1 MVATL
6 SLLGD
11 IPEFMELV
19 TGESQSGSSVN
30 ESTTLA
36 RAGRTSRAGTRAGR
50 IARVMRL
57 VRLIRLV
64 KLYKQYETTKDK
76 PNEHEKVEDNSDLA
90 ESRVGQ
96 RLSGTCFCFC
106 SRTVVCQI

>member
-1 MVATL
+1 MKLLVLNSISKPKFFLGFYFWLDMVSTL

-19 TGESQSGSSVN
+19 TGEEQDGNDGVN

-50 IARVMRL
+50 IARVRL
-57 VRLIRLV
+57 
-64 KLYKQYETTKDK
+64 
-76 PNEHEKVEDNSDLA
+76 H
-90 ESRVGQ
+90 
-96 RLSGTCFCFC
+96 CFSLLQATLKFFAP
-106 SRTVVCQI
+106 R